1 VRSTR
6 FKVNQGSYE
15 GFGSNHPGGANFAM
29 CDGAVRFVGD
39 TIGSST
45 GGSYQSVNSTYD
57 PAPLLATIR
66 SITGVY
72 QRLSSVADGNVT
84 GDF

>member
-6 FKVNQGSYE
+6 YKVNQGSYE

-29 CDGAVRFVGD
+29 CDGSTQFVSD
-39 TIGSST
+39 TINSST
-45 GGSYQSVNSTYD
+45 GGNYQAVSGTYD
-57 PAPLLATIR
+57 PSTLLATIR
-66 SITGVY
+66 AITGVY